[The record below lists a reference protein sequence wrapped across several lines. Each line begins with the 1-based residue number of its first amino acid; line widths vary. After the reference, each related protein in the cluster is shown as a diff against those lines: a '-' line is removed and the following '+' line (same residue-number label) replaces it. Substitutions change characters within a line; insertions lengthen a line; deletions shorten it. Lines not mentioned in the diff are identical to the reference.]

1 MSSSVNPCVG
11 KLVWIGLATV
21 APVWAIW
28 PWNTCKLRK
37 GFKSASSW
45 SITSP
50 PCNHIV
56 PILQWECNEKTWSKE
71 WTWFCSL
78 LAMSSCQRSALTL
91 GGGDVSVTRQIVLW
105 FLTTS
110 LKVPLPQCDCYLAV
124 AQLDSPEDS
133 SFATQDWA
141 TVPMPWTR
149 SLSLALGLK
158 FLSKAQVA
166 RQCTRHCSQ

>member
-1 MSSSVNPCVG
+1 MKGQVPLIFSSLPKGSRTSNCGTPPTLCWPSPCQALLTPAWVNWYELGWQPLPLCGRYDLETPASFARVS
-11 KLVWIGLATV
+11 
-21 APVWAIW
+21 
-28 PWNTCKLRK
+28 
-37 GFKSASSW
+37 KSASSW

-56 PILQWECNEKTWSKE
+56 SILQWECNEKTWSKE

-124 AQLDSPEDS
+124 A
-133 SFATQDWA
+133 
-141 TVPMPWTR
+141 
-149 SLSLALGLK
+149 
-158 FLSKAQVA
+158 
-166 RQCTRHCSQ
+166 

>member
-1 MSSSVNPCVG
+1 MKGQVPLIFFFLAKGVEDIKLWNSPYPVLAFPMSSSVNPCVG

-78 LAMSSCQRSALTL
+78 LAMSSCQRSALAL
-91 GGGDVSVTRQIVLW
+91 GDGDVSVTRQIVLW

-124 AQLDSPEDS
+124 A
-133 SFATQDWA
+133 
-141 TVPMPWTR
+141 
-149 SLSLALGLK
+149 
-158 FLSKAQVA
+158 
-166 RQCTRHCSQ
+166 